1 MSCELKNILWSGKN
15 LREGKEAKG
24 MQTKFDIGD
33 KVLVE
38 GVVKSMN
45 ADSDGLVYSVVASG
59 YRLECTED
67 KLVGRVIEKFDN
79 EEVLLIPKKA
89 VISTDFEP
97 GGTEYRIV
105 VDAKYM
111 VNSVTFNQF
120 IQMIKENGEEK

>member
-38 GVVKSMN
+38 GFVMGMN
-45 ADSDGLVYSVVASG
+45 ADSDGLVYTVVASG
-59 YRLECTED
+59 YQLECTED
-67 KLVGRVIEKFDN
+67 ELVGGVADNFDVD

-89 VISTDFEP
+89 IVSAEFDPE
-97 GGTEYRIV
+97 EYCIV

>member
-15 LREGKEAKG
+15 LREGKEAKR
-24 MQTKFDIGD
+24 MQTKFDVGD

-38 GVVKSMN
+38 GVVESMK
-45 ADSDGLVYSVVASG
+45 ADSNGLVYTVVAAD

-67 KLVGRVIEKFDN
+67 ELVERVVDKCDID
-79 EEVLLIPKKA
+79 EELLLIPKKA
-89 VISTDFEP
+89 IVSAEFDP
-97 GGTEYRIV
+97 DEYCIV

-120 IQMIKENGEEK
+120 IQMIKENGDKE

>member
-1 MSCELKNILWSGKN
+1 
-15 LREGKEAKG
+15 

-38 GVVKSMN
+38 GVVESMK
-45 ADSDGLVYSVVASG
+45 ADSDGLVYSVVAAG

-67 KLVGRVIEKFDN
+67 ELVERVADKFDID
-79 EEVLLIPKKA
+79 EELLLIPKKA
-89 VISTDFEP
+89 IVSAEFDP
-97 GGTEYRIV
+97 DEYCIV

-120 IQMIKENGEEK
+120 IQMIKENGDKE